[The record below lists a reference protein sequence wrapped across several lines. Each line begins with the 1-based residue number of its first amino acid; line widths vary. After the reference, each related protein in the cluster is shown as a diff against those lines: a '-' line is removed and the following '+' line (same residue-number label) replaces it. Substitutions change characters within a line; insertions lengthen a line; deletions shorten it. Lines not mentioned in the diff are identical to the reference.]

1 MTQLPIRKLTLYK
14 QGIGYYE
21 RRGEVDGALATVVVP
36 RHAINDALTSL
47 TVTAYQGG
55 PVLGVD
61 YETPADRTKVLE
73 ELSVRLSNRAS
84 LVDLLMCLCGCRV
97 TLHLEDGAMIGGRL
111 IGVDTSLDTRA
122 NPASVVLQAD
132 DDAGQM
138 HIFLLSQLRGF
149 SLHDERATTD
159 VGFFLDVHQMEQA
172 RATVTVRLGKGKH
185 DLEIGYL
192 APIPTWRVSYR
203 LLGQGE
209 NKAQLIGWG
218 LFDNQL
224 DEDLDQVNLTLISG
238 RPITFEY
245 GLYESYTPSRPFVSD
260 DPMAIEAVSDDP
272 AVVQSLSNI
281 SHEMRTPLSAI
292 VGYSNLLLNGIDG
305 SLSEQQNNA
314 VKAIHDSGQH
324 VLEILNNLLE
334 LVRLREGGKQ
344 SGRLASLYSSGP
356 LGDLKAS
363 SAYFKPVVIG
373 KAIAES
379 FKYQVEM
386 PVSVRRGHSAMVPI
400 ISETVDY
407 EPLCV
412 YNGNKM
418 PNHPLLVWRLW
429 NTTGKV
435 LEQGSVTLVDGDQYL
450 GEGIMRFTGV
460 GDEIQIPYALEYG
473 IQVREATDHSES
485 QLLGI
490 AFDKE
495 KRQAQVSRYSI
506 IHYQYRLTSHLQQ
519 QTTIFIERRD
529 PSTGEY
535 FEMPPPDFAAA
546 GHTRWAVTVDA
557 NTETSFTVQVRNIH
571 ERYQDVNK
579 WDGDFVKEI
588 QAQGL
593 VSDANATRLTKIVHE
608 KSRAATAT
616 NKVKTLEANY
626 EQVVGRQEQ
635 LRLNLGALGN
645 SKREVGIRNTI
656 LDDLEA
662 SENQRRNL
670 EQQIADSKEQI
681 AKHKRIQW
689 TLVQEIFNLD
699 DH

>member
-1 MTQLPIRKLTLYK
+1 MTQLPIRRLTLYK

-21 RRGEVDGALATVVVP
+21 RRGEINGALATVVVP
-36 RHAINDALTSL
+36 RHAVNDALKSL
-47 TVTAYQGG
+47 MVTVRQGG
-55 PVLGVD
+55 QVLGVD
-61 YETPADRTKVLE
+61 YETPADRRKVLE
-73 ELSVRLSNRAS
+73 ELSIRLGNKAS
-84 LVDLLMCLCGCRV
+84 LVNLLVCLCGCRV
-97 TLHLEDGAMIGGRL
+97 TLHLEDGAVVSGRV
-111 IGVDTSLDTRA
+111 IGVDTSLDAQT
-122 NPASVVLQAD
+122 NPACVVLQAD
-132 DDAGQM
+132 DDADQVQV
-138 HIFLLSQLRGF
+138 FLLSQLRGF

-159 VGFFLDVHQMEQA
+159 IGFFLDVHQMEQA
-172 RATVTVRLGKGKH
+172 RATVTVRLSEDKN
-185 DLEIGYL
+185 DLEISYL

-209 NKAQLIGWG
+209 NKAQLLGWG

-224 DEDLDQVNLTLISG
+224 DEDLDQVALTLISG

-281 SHEMRTPLSAI
+281 SHELRTPLNSI
-292 VGYSNLLLNGIDG
+292 VGFSRVLLQGMDGPLNE
-305 SLSEQQNNA
+305 EQTKDI
-314 VKAIHDSGQH
+314 KAINDSGQH
-324 VLEILNNLLE
+324 MLEMINDLLE
-334 LVRLREGGKQ
+334 LVRLREGGKT
-344 SGRLASLYSSGP
+344 SGRIASVYGAGP

-363 SAYFKPVVIG
+363 STYFKPVVVG
-373 KAIAES
+373 QAVAES

-435 LEQGSVTLVDGDQYL
+435 LEQGAVTLVDGDQYL
-450 GEGIMRFTGV
+450 GEGIMHFTGV

-473 IQVREATDHSES
+473 IQVRETTDHSES

-490 AFDKE
+490 KFDKE

-506 IHYQYRLTSHLQQ
+506 MHHQYQLTSHLQQ
-519 QTTIFIERRD
+519 QTTVFIERRD

-535 FEMPPPDFAAA
+535 FEMPPPDFTAA
-546 GHTRWAVTVDA
+546 GHTRWAVTVNA
-557 NTETSFTVQVRNIH
+557 NTETSFTVQVRNVH
-571 ERYQDVNK
+571 ERYQDVNE
-579 WDGDFVKEI
+579 WNGAFVKEI

-593 VSDANATRLTKIVHE
+593 VSDVNGTRLEKIIHE
-608 KSRAATAT
+608 KSQAATAT

-635 LRLNLGALGN
+635 LRLNLRALGD
-645 SKREVGIRNTI
+645 SKREVGIRNSI

-662 SENQRRNL
+662 SENQRRDL
-670 EQQIADSKEQI
+670 EQQIADLKEQI
-681 AKHKRIQW
+681 AKHQRTQRS
-689 TLVQEIFNLD
+689 LVQEIFAS
-699 DH
+699 